1 MATSPTSQ
9 LSADESIGVS
19 LYNALEDRGLRRT
32 VPRIAVTG
40 RIEQL
45 NGAFTAEQLCR
56 DLPGVGR
63 ATVYRTIRHLVD
75 AGALC
80 KLPILDGAPMY
91 SIARVEHHHHTICS
105 RCGAVGEFRHSTVER
120 VMRSLEKEIDGN
132 IVGHRMEIFIT
143 CNACLAELAAGDS
156 SAND

>member
-1 MATSPTSQ
+1 MAENVTVAVEANLIT
-9 LSADESIGVS
+9 
-19 LYNALEDRGLRRT
+19 ALEDRGLRKTVART
-32 VPRIAVTG
+32 AVTN
-40 RIEQL
+40 RIEEADD
-45 NGAFTAEQLCR
+45 AFTAEQLCR
-56 DLPGVGR
+56 ELPQVGR

-91 SIARVEHHHHTICS
+91 SVARVEHHHHTICS

-120 VMRSLEKEIDGN
+120 VMRSLEKEIDGD

-143 CNACLAELAAGDS
+143 CNQCLADARIGDS
-156 SAND
+156 SVA

>member
-1 MATSPTSQ
+1 M
-9 LSADESIGVS
+9 G
-19 LYNALEDRGLRRT
+19 NALEDRGLRRT
-32 VPRIAVTG
+32 TARTAVTD
-40 RIEQL
+40 RIEGL
-45 NGAFTAEQLCR
+45 SDAFTAEQLCR

-91 SIARVEHHHHTICS
+91 SIARIEHHHHTVCS

-120 VMRSLEKEIDGN
+120 VMRSLANEIDGD
-132 IVGHRMEIFIT
+132 IIGHRMEIFIT
-143 CNACLAELAAGDS
+143 CNSCLAELTAGNS
-156 SAND
+156 TING

>member
-1 MATSPTSQ
+1 MPVIT
-9 LSADESIGVS
+9 ADPVEVNLI
-19 LYNALEDRGLRRT
+19 NTLEDRGLRRT
-32 VPRIAVTG
+32 AARSAVTN
-40 RIEQL
+40 RIEKVSD
-45 NGAFTAEQLCR
+45 AFTAEQLCR
-56 DLPGVGR
+56 ELPEVGR

-120 VMRSLEKEIDGN
+120 VMRSLEKEIDGD
-132 IVGHRMEIFIT
+132 IIGHRMEIFIT
-143 CNACLAELAAGDS
+143 CSSCLAKSESNNS
-156 SAND
+156 SGNSSVSI

>member
-1 MATSPTSQ
+1 MT
-9 LSADESIGVS
+9 LSTIKSNGVD
-19 LYNALEDRGLRRT
+19 LGNALEDRGLRRT
-32 VPRIAVTG
+32 AARSAVTG

-45 NGAFTAEQLCR
+45 NDAFTAEKLCR
-56 DLPGVGR
+56 DLPEVGR
-63 ATVYRTIRHLVD
+63 ATVYRTIRHLVN

-105 RCGAVGEFRHSTVER
+105 RCGTVGEFRHSTVER
-120 VMRSLEKEIDGN
+120 VMRSLEKEIDGD

-143 CNACLAELAAGDS
+143 CKTCLADLANTGNGS
-156 SAND
+156 SD

>member
-1 MATSPTSQ
+1 MTSST
-9 LSADESIGVS
+9 LSTTRSAEGN
-19 LYNALEDRGLRRT
+19 LGNALEDRGLRRT
-32 VPRIAVTG
+32 TARTAVTD
-40 RIEQL
+40 RIEGL
-45 NGAFTAEQLCR
+45 SDAFTAEQLCR

-91 SIARVEHHHHTICS
+91 SIARIEHHHHTVCS

-120 VMRSLEKEIDGN
+120 VMRSLANEIDGD
-132 IVGHRMEIFIT
+132 IIGHRIEIFIT
-143 CNACLAELAAGDS
+143 CNSCLAELAAGNS
-156 SAND
+156 TING

>member
-1 MATSPTSQ
+1 MPTTAFEEAEVNL
-9 LSADESIGVS
+9 LS
-19 LYNALEDRGLRRT
+19 ALEDRGLRKT
-32 VPRIAVTG
+32 VARLAVTS
-40 RIEQL
+40 RIERASD
-45 NGAFTAEQLCR
+45 AFTAEQLCR
-56 DLPGVGR
+56 ELPDVGR

-105 RCGAVGEFRHSTVER
+105 RCGAVGEFRQPTVER
-120 VMRSLEKEIDGN
+120 VMRSLESEIDGD

-143 CNACLAELAAGDS
+143 CSSCLARADAKSGDIS
-156 SAND
+156 VNN

>member
-1 MATSPTSQ
+1 MAMVVEESTGVD
-9 LSADESIGVS
+9 LS
-19 LYNALEDRGLRRT
+19 YALEDRGLRRT
-32 VPRIAVTG
+32 VARSAVTR

-45 NGAFTAEQLCR
+45 NDAFTAENLCR
-56 DLPGVGR
+56 DLPDVGR

-120 VMRSLEKEIDGN
+120 VLRSLEKEIDGD

-143 CNACLAELAAGDS
+143 CRACLISQDAAGNGLSD
-156 SAND
+156 

>member
-1 MATSPTSQ
+1 MAVVTT
-9 LSADESIGVS
+9 ESISVN
-19 LYNALEDRGLRRT
+19 LINALDDRGLRRT
-32 VPRIAVTG
+32 SARAAVTS
-40 RIEQL
+40 RIEQVSD
-45 NGAFTAEQLCR
+45 AFTAEQLCR
-56 DLPGVGR
+56 ELPEVGR

-120 VMRSLEKEIDGN
+120 VMRSLEKEIDGD
-132 IVGHRMEIFIT
+132 IIGHRMEIFIK
-143 CNACLAELAAGDS
+143 CNSCLAEIGS
-156 SAND
+156 GESIG

>member
-1 MATSPTSQ
+1 MATSALT
-9 LSADESIGVS
+9 AVESIGVNLS
-19 LYNALEDRGLRRT
+19 NALEDRGLRRT
-32 VPRIAVTG
+32 GTRVAVTA

-56 DLPGVGR
+56 NLPGVGR

-80 KLPILDGAPMY
+80 KLPIPDGAPMY
-91 SIARVEHHHHTICS
+91 SVARVEHHHHTICS

-120 VMRSLEKEIDGN
+120 VMRSLAKEIDGD
-132 IVGHRMEIFIT
+132 IIGHRMEIFIT
-143 CNACLAELAAGDS
+143 CNSCLTES
-156 SAND
+156 SVGNSSVND

>member
-1 MATSPTSQ
+1 MTSSALTTGESTGVN
-9 LSADESIGVS
+9 LS
-19 LYNALEDRGLRRT
+19 NALEDRGLRRT
-32 VPRIAVTG
+32 VARNAVTG
-40 RIEQL
+40 RIEKL
-45 NGAFTAEQLCR
+45 SGAFTAEQLCR

-105 RCGAVGEFRHSTVER
+105 RCGAVGEFRDSTVER
-120 VMRSLEKEIDGN
+120 VMRSLAKEIDGD
-132 IVGHRMEIFIT
+132 IIGHRMEVFIT
-143 CNACLAELAAGDS
+143 CGSCLAEPS
-156 SAND
+156 SGSFSINV

>member
-1 MATSPTSQ
+1 MTSPATEANEAN
-9 LSADESIGVS
+9 LI
-19 LYNALEDRGLRRT
+19 NALEDQGLRKTAARF
-32 VPRIAVTG
+32 AVTN
-40 RIEQL
+40 RIEHA
-45 NGAFTAEQLCR
+45 NDAFTAEQLCR
-56 DLPGVGR
+56 DLPEVGR

-105 RCGAVGEFRHSTVER
+105 RCGSVGEFRHSTVER
-120 VMRSLEKEIDGN
+120 VMRSLEKEIDGD

-143 CNACLAELAAGDS
+143 CSACLAKADLVS
-156 SAND
+156 SESRTSE

>member
-1 MATSPTSQ
+1 MPPIT
-9 LSADESIGVS
+9 ADPVEVNLI
-19 LYNALEDRGLRRT
+19 NALEDRGLRRT
-32 VPRIAVTG
+32 GARSAVTN
-40 RIEQL
+40 RIEKVSD
-45 NGAFTAEQLCR
+45 AFTAEQLCR
-56 DLPGVGR
+56 ELPEVGR

-120 VMRSLEKEIDGN
+120 VMRSLEKEIDGD
-132 IVGHRMEIFIT
+132 IIGHRMEIFIT
-143 CNACLAELAAGDS
+143 CSSCLAKSESNNS
-156 SAND
+156 SGNSSVSI

>member
-1 MATSPTSQ
+1 MTTGT
-9 LSADESIGVS
+9 ADSIEAS
-19 LYNALEDRGLRRT
+19 LINALEDRGLRKTAART
-32 VPRIAVTG
+32 TVIA
-40 RIEQL
+40 RIE
-45 NGAFTAEQLCR
+45 NGSDAFTAEQLCR
-56 DLPGVGR
+56 DLPAVGR

-120 VMRSLEKEIDGN
+120 VMRSLEKEIDGD

-143 CNACLAELAAGDS
+143 CSSCLADTGSGGNGDQ
-156 SAND
+156 

>member
-1 MATSPTSQ
+1 MTTSTTPA
-9 LSADESIGVS
+9 LEANGIS
-19 LYNALEDRGLRRT
+19 LRTALEDRGLRRT
-32 VPRIAVTG
+32 AARTAVTG

-45 NGAFTAEQLCR
+45 SDAFTAEQLCR

-91 SIARVEHHHHTICS
+91 SIARIEHHHHTICS

-120 VMRSLEKEIDGN
+120 VMRSLEKEINGD
-132 IVGHRMEIFIT
+132 IVGHRMEIFIM
-143 CNACLAELAAGDS
+143 CSACLAETAVGESEPNAS
-156 SAND
+156 T

>member
-1 MATSPTSQ
+1 MTS
-9 LSADESIGVS
+9 AAEFAGESIGAKLS
-19 LYNALEDRGLRRT
+19 NALEDRGLRRT
-32 VPRIAVTG
+32 VARIAVAD

-45 NGAFTAEQLCR
+45 SGAFTAEQLCR

-75 AGALC
+75 ADALC

-91 SIARVEHHHHTICS
+91 SIARIEHHHHTICS

-120 VMRSLEKEIDGN
+120 VMRSLAKEIDGD

-143 CNACLAELAAGDS
+143 CSACLAESEIDGS
-156 SAND
+156 GGNG

>member
-1 MATSPTSQ
+1 MTSPTVATVDTN
-9 LSADESIGVS
+9 LLG
-19 LYNALEDRGLRRT
+19 ALEDLGLRKTTART
-32 VPRIAVTG
+32 AVTN
-40 RIEQL
+40 RIEQARD
-45 NGAFTAEQLCR
+45 AFTAEQLCR
-56 DLPGVGR
+56 ELPEVGR

-120 VMRSLEKEIDGN
+120 VMRSLEKEIDGD
-132 IVGHRMEIFIT
+132 IIGHRMEIFIT
-143 CNACLAELAAGDS
+143 CNSCLAKAPSESGDS
-156 SAND
+156 VG

>member
-1 MATSPTSQ
+1 MPAIT
-9 LSADESIGVS
+9 ADPVEVN
-19 LYNALEDRGLRRT
+19 LLNALEDRGLRRT
-32 VPRIAVTG
+32 AARSAVTN
-40 RIEQL
+40 RIEKVSD
-45 NGAFTAEQLCR
+45 AFTAEQLCR
-56 DLPGVGR
+56 ELPEVGR

-120 VMRSLEKEIDGN
+120 VMRSLEKEIDGD
-132 IVGHRMEIFIT
+132 IIGHRMEIFIT
-143 CNACLAELAAGDS
+143 CSSCLAKSESNNS
-156 SAND
+156 SGNSSVSI

>member
-1 MATSPTSQ
+1 MTSST
-9 LSADESIGVS
+9 LSTTRSAEVN
-19 LYNALEDRGLRRT
+19 LANALEDRGLRRT
-32 VPRIAVTG
+32 TARTAVTD
-40 RIEQL
+40 RIEGL
-45 NGAFTAEQLCR
+45 SDAFTAEQLCR

-91 SIARVEHHHHTICS
+91 SIARIEHHHHTVCS

-120 VMRSLEKEIDGN
+120 VMRSLANEIDGD
-132 IVGHRMEIFIT
+132 IIGHRMEIFIT
-143 CNACLAELAAGDS
+143 CNSCLAELAAGNS
-156 SAND
+156 TING

>member
-1 MATSPTSQ
+1 MT
-9 LSADESIGVS
+9 D
-19 LYNALEDRGLRRT
+19 
-32 VPRIAVTG
+32 
-40 RIEQL
+40 RIEGL
-45 NGAFTAEQLCR
+45 SDAFTAEQLCR

-91 SIARVEHHHHTICS
+91 SIARIEHHHHTVCS

-120 VMRSLEKEIDGN
+120 VMRSLANEIDGD
-132 IVGHRMEIFIT
+132 IIGHRMEIFIT
-143 CNACLAELAAGDS
+143 CNSCLAELAAGNS
-156 SAND
+156 TING